1 MGFSINTNAGALVA
15 LQNLGTT
22 NRRLNVVQNR
32 INTGLKVSGA
42 KDDASI
48 FAIAQKQRA
57 VLGGFSAVKDS
68 LNRAVGGVDV
78 ALAGAEAI
86 SDLIIQMKEKA
97 VSAADPGN
105 DDPARAILNEDY
117 QQLALQVQTIVLNA
131 QFNGKNALRN
141 DDINAIVG
149 AEGSAT
155 NAIIIPAADL
165 LPFANGLT
173 ILSLTSQPV
182 AAITANSLGG
192 FTDIVNGVLSKFGA
206 GAKRLEIAGT
216 FVEKISDAV
225 EVGIGNLVD
234 ADLARESAN
243 LQSFQVKQ
251 QLGIQALAIAN
262 QAPQTV
268 LSLFG

>member
-1 MGFSINTNAGALVA
+1 MGFSINTNAGALIA
-15 LQNLGTT
+15 LQNLSTT
-22 NRRLNVVQNR
+22 NRTLNVVQNR

-57 VLGGFSAVKDS
+57 DLGGYSAVKDS
-68 LNRAVGGVDV
+68 INRAISAVDV

-97 VSAADPGN
+97 VSAADLGN
-105 DDPARAILNEDY
+105 DDASRVILNEDY
-117 QQLALQVQTIVLNA
+117 QQLALQIQTIVLNA

-141 DDINAIVG
+141 DDINAIVS
-149 AEGSAT
+149 AAGSST
-155 NAIIIPAADL
+155 NAITVQAADF

-173 ILSLTSQPV
+173 LLSLTSQPV
-182 AAITANSLGG
+182 AAITSNSLDG

-206 GAKRLEIAGT
+206 GAKRLEIAGA

-243 LQSFQVKQ
+243 LQSAQVKQ
-251 QLGIQALAIAN
+251 QLGLQALAIAN
-262 QAPQTV
+262 QAPRTV
-268 LSLFG
+268 LSLFN